1 MSMRFAPIE
10 NPNNRL
16 IGYYTVQK
24 IYPVY
29 EGALR
34 PDYDDALRKRL
45 GTDWTLACQIPIG
58 RTTTDSVDGDVC
70 P

>member
-1 MSMRFAPIE
+1 MGMRFAPIE

-16 IGYYTVQK
+16 IGYYSVQE

-58 RTTTDSVDGDVC
+58 RTTTDSVDRDVR